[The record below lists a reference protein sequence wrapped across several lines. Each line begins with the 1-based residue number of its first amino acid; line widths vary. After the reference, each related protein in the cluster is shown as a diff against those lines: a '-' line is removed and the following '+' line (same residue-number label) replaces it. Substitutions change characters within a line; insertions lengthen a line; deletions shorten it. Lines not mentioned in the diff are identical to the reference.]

1 MQTSRVSKTVQ
12 NAIRYRFSLDV
23 QSAYWFKLFSTIVL
37 IALGGVLCLPYLD
50 LPLHT
55 DSAVYA
61 HAAYWW
67 MHGDTLYRNF
77 TITRPQGIFVVFGLI
92 EAIGLGSIRGIHF
105 AAGITIVLCALLLLK
120 IAAMVWGRAVGFGAA
135 VLFVLMMGTPDLEG
149 FTANA
154 ELFMLLPVLG
164 SLYLLLQSDQFSLD
178 SRRGRLLLIGCGLL
192 AAIGLLVKPAG
203 VVSLPLAALWLLR
216 RQWHDKLGW
225 WQWFRGE
232 AILGISFLLGLLPA
246 LLHGLLTVPDIYLY
260 VILLYRLGNDSLAAN
275 PLLYQLSIF
284 GQRSLGLVIRLP
296 IVLIVPVGFHVSHS
310 MSAGNA
316 RGRDLLWLWTI
327 TSLGGTAMGGNWYPH
342 YYQQLLPPLTVAVS
356 LGLHTLLRSSVRYSR
371 LRFFGQGMAVAG
383 LLALAIGTAIV
394 LASPADP
401 IKLILPSTPATFAP
415 REVIDPVVAY
425 LIEHTAETD
434 TIYVA
439 YQQTDIYYLA
449 HRQSAGRWPD
459 FPDLAHIPGA
469 FDEQVALL
477 ADPVTAPRY
486 IVAAQ
491 PFDALGFDPQ
501 GKLRAVVARDY
512 TLETTIG
519 DIPLYRR
526 NR

>member
-1 MQTSRVSKTVQ
+1 MQTSRLAGILQRDERHRTSL
-12 NAIRYRFSLDV
+12 NARLHG
-23 QSAYWFKLFSTIVL
+23 WFWPLSGAVL
-37 IALGGVLCLPYLD
+37 AAIGGLLCLPYLD
-50 LPLHT
+50 LPLHA

-92 EAIGLGSIRGIHF
+92 EALGLGSIRGIHF
-105 AAGITIVLCALLLLK
+105 AAGIAIVLCALLLLR
-120 IAAMVWGRAVGFGAA
+120 IASMVWGRAIGFGAA

-164 SLYLLLQSDQFSLD
+164 SLYLLLRSDEYPLD
-178 SRRGRLLLIGCGLL
+178 SRQGRWLIAGCGLL

-203 VVSLPLAALWLLR
+203 VASLPLAALWLLR
-216 RQWHDKLGW
+216 RQWRQGPGW
-225 WQWFRGE
+225 RTWFSSE

-246 LLHGLLTVPDIYLY
+246 LLHGLLTVPDIYLDT
-260 VILLYRLGNDSLAAN
+260 VLFYRLGNDSLAAN
-275 PLLYQLSIF
+275 PLIRQLSLF
-284 GQRSLGLVIRLP
+284 GYRSFQIALRLP
-296 IVLIVPVGFHVSHS
+296 ILLLVPVGFYAARREASEDT
-310 MSAGNA
+310 
-316 RGRDLLWLWTI
+316 RGRDLLWLWSV

-342 YYQQLLPPLTVAVS
+342 YYQQLLPPLTVAIS
-356 LGLHTLLRSSVRYSR
+356 LGLRALLPSSVGYSR

-383 LLALAIGTAIV
+383 ILALVLGIATV

-401 IKLILPSTPATFAP
+401 AKLLLQGTPATFAP
-415 REVIDPVVAY
+415 RAVIDPVVAY
-425 LIEHTAETD
+425 LDEHTTEAD

-439 YQQTDIYYLA
+439 YQQPDIYYLA
-449 HRQSAGRWPD
+449 RRQSAGRWPD
-459 FPDLAHIPGA
+459 FPDLSRIPGA
-469 FDEQVALL
+469 FDEQIARL

-486 IVAAQ
+486 IIAAQ
-491 PFDALGFDPQ
+491 PFDTYGFDSQ
-501 GKLRAVVARDY
+501 GKLRAVVERDY
-512 TLETTIG
+512 TLETTISG
-519 DIPLYRR
+519 IPLYRR